1 MTGIIFFIV
10 FTSQRL
16 ANVLLI
22 WYPLSSR
29 ISHQHERKQD
39 HMNKAELIDA
49 VAEQAGVTKKDAAS
63 MLDATLDSIAAALV
77 AGDSVRLTGF
87 GTFEIKARAA
97 RTGRNP
103 RTKEAVQIPASKSP
117 AFKPG
122 KTLKETVNR

>member
-1 MTGIIFFIV
+1 
-10 FTSQRL
+10 
-16 ANVLLI
+16 
-22 WYPLSSR
+22 
-29 ISHQHERKQD
+29 
-39 HMNKAELIDA
+39 MNKAELIDA

-103 RTKEAVQIPASKSP
+103 RTKEAVQIPASKAP
-117 AFKPG
+117 VFKPG
-122 KTLKETVNR
+122 KTLKETVNH